1 MNRHNTCLDWD
12 EDAVKFSASLS
23 TDTDVVSSSMKI
35 ELPPPFKGDGTKS
48 FATWSKQ
55 FEAAVRAHTR
65 VGAGARYSATLSTL
79 LPTRL
84 DGAAF
89 ILWDSLPSD
98 VQSDYLTVKERL
110 LDAFGQKQFILYFQT
125 CLNARPRHP
134 NESLEVFAAEISR
147 LVLEA
152 FPEYDKTAQDGEKF
166 RRFLAGLDPAL
177 QTKCHEMGATDLEEA
192 MAIAARCERA
202 RQALLN
208 TRSPPMALQHTVSAL
223 DSVGSNAGLL
233 SAVERL
239 SMKVDKLQTELR
251 DIKDNNCK
259 AGYDRQDMYSSRWR
273 DQRSPSPYR
282 GRRGG
287 CRCDCGEYGCRSAAP
302 DFSVRG
308 RSPRRGGSFQVQ
320 ERSDARTPTAG
331 PWSPRDTEGPYKRGV
346 RFLSPGRR
354 SPSPAQAR
362 RDQENSQ

>member
-65 VGAGARYSATLSTL
+65 VGAG
-79 LPTRL
+79 
-84 DGAAF
+84 
-89 ILWDSLPSD
+89 
-98 VQSDYLTVKERL
+98 
-110 LDAFGQKQFILYFQT
+110 
-125 CLNARPRHP
+125 
-134 NESLEVFAAEISR
+134 
-147 LVLEA
+147 
-152 FPEYDKTAQDGEKF
+152 
-166 RRFLAGLDPAL
+166 
-177 QTKCHEMGATDLEEA
+177 
-192 MAIAARCERA
+192 
-202 RQALLN
+202 
-208 TRSPPMALQHTVSAL
+208 
-223 DSVGSNAGLL
+223 LL

-239 SMKVDKLQTELR
+239 SMKVDKLQTQLR

-259 AGYDRQDMYSSRWR
+259 AGYDRQDMYSSRRR

-308 RSPRRGGSFQVQ
+308 RSPQHGGSFLGQ
-320 ERSDARTPTAG
+320 ERSDAGTPTAG